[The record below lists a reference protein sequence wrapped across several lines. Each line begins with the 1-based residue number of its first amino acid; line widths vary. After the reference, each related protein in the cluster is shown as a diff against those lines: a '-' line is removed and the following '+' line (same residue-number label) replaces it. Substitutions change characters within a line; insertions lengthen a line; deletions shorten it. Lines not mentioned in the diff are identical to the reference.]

1 MGAEHDRARA
11 DLRRWKELQPSN
23 FYEADHQLIRLLDR
37 LMDPGLL
44 AKRQVHFSHFGQV
57 VAGPLDEASQVNN
70 RPHNLPRLERW
81 SSIGDR
87 IEAIEHHPT
96 YDQCGEAIYGDGR
109 VIAAYAE
116 AEPNLYAQA
125 LFYIS
130 SHVGEAGHNCP
141 VACTAGVAKIL
152 AAVASDELK
161 ATYLS
166 RVLTASWA
174 DGFTGAQF
182 LTEVQ
187 GGSDVG
193 ANDVE
198 AVADGEAF
206 GTTRWK
212 IHGEKWFCSNADA
225 DLILMTARPRNAPK
239 GTRGLGLFLVP
250 RRLEDGQANHYA
262 LRRLKDK
269 LGTRSMASGEIDFN
283 GATAYAMG
291 PVEQGFGAVMTHVI
305 STSRLYNTVG
315 CAGITRRAYLVAS
328 AYAKSRRAF
337 GTTISEFPLVAEMMA
352 SLRAQSQALTA
363 GALTLAALYDQAEAG
378 ELAEGELA
386 FLRVAT
392 NLAKLRSC
400 QHSHRAVLTAI
411 ETLGGNGAI
420 ESFSVLPRLL
430 RDNVVYENWEG
441 THNVLIAQTVR
452 DFQRLG
458 LHRGFIHQLRQQIS
472 RVPQA
477 QQQPLGPLVARLDNA
492 EEAIVSLIEES
503 NPGVA
508 ALRLRPHAEALADI
522 FFAVALAQD
531 IGTEEDDERRDAET
545 ALLEHF
551 VRTWVC
557 EGTEGRDQAYQ
568 DRIKRISDF

>member
-1 MGAEHDRARA
+1 MGTEHDKARA
-11 DLRRWKELQPSN
+11 DLVRWKELQPSN
-23 FYEADHQLIRLLDR
+23 FFEADHQLVRLLTR
-37 LMDPGLL
+37 FMDPERF
-44 AKRQVHFSHFGQV
+44 AERRAHFNHFGQI
-57 VAGPLDEASQVNN
+57 VAGPLDEASQINN

-81 SSIGDR
+81 SAIGER
-87 IEAIEHHPT
+87 IVAIEHHPT
-96 YDQCGEAIYGDGR
+96 YDECGEAIYGDGR
-109 VIAAYAE
+109 VIAAYGE
-116 AEPNLYAQA
+116 PEPNLTAQA

-152 AAVASDELK
+152 ASVASDELK
-161 ATYLS
+161 EAYLS
-166 RVLTASWA
+166 RVLTASWNE
-174 DGFTGAQF
+174 GFTGAQF

-198 AVADGEAF
+198 AIPDGEGF

-225 DLILMTARPRNAPK
+225 DLILMTARPKDAPR
-239 GTRGLGLFLVP
+239 GTKGLGLFLVP
-250 RRLEDGQANHYA
+250 RRLENGDANHYS

-328 AYAKSRRAF
+328 AYTKARRAF
-337 GTTISEFPLVAEMMA
+337 GTSIDAFPLVAEMMA
-352 SLRAQSQALTA
+352 NLRSQSQALTA
-363 GALTLAALYDQAEAG
+363 GALTLASLYDKAESG
-378 ELAEGELA
+378 DLDEGRLA

-452 DFQRLG
+452 DFGRLG
-458 LHRGFIHQLRQQIS
+458 LHQGFIGELRS
-472 RVPQA
+472 RLADIPDDLRSA
-477 QQQPLGPLVARLDNA
+477 LEPAIARLNEA
-492 EEAIVSLIEES
+492 EAGVSSALKET

-508 ALRLRPHAEALADI
+508 ALRLRIHVEALADV
-522 FFAVALAQD
+522 FFAFALAED
-531 IGTEEDDERRDAET
+531 IATEQNASRREDEI

-551 VRTWVC
+551 TKTWLM
-557 EGTEGRDQAYQ
+557 EAHEARDEAYQ
-568 DRIKRISDF
+568 DRIRRIADF

>member
-11 DLRRWKELQPSN
+11 DLRRWKELQPVN
-23 FYEADHQLIRLLDR
+23 FFEADHQLKRLLDR
-37 LMDPGLL
+37 LMDPELL
-44 AKRQVHFSHFGQV
+44 AQRRAHFGHFGQV
-57 VAGPLDEASQVNN
+57 VAGPLDEASDVNN

-81 SSIGDR
+81 SSLGER

-109 VIAAYAE
+109 VIAAYGE

-152 AAVASDELK
+152 ASVASDELK
-161 ATYLS
+161 SKYLS
-166 RVLTASWA
+166 RVLTASWT

-198 AVADGEAF
+198 AVPDGEGL

-225 DLILMTARPRNAPK
+225 DLILMTARPQSAPK
-239 GTRGLGLFLVP
+239 GTKGLGLFLVP
-250 RRLEDGQANHYA
+250 RRLEDGQANRYA

-315 CAGITRRAYLVAS
+315 CAGIARRAYLVAS
-328 AYAKSRRAF
+328 AYSKARRAF
-337 GTTISEFPLVAEMMA
+337 GTTIDAFPLVAEMMA

-363 GALTLAALYDQAEAG
+363 GAMTLASLYDQAEAG
-378 ELAEGELA
+378 RLAEGKLA

-420 ESFSVLPRLL
+420 ESFSILPRLL

-458 LHRGFIHQLRQQIS
+458 LHRGFIQELRDQIAH
-472 RVPQA
+472 VPEEQRA
-477 QQQPLGPLVARLDNA
+477 VLGPAVARLETA
-492 EEAIVSLIEES
+492 EAAITSLVEES

-531 IGTEEDDERRDAET
+531 VGMEEDKERRSDET

-551 VRTWVC
+551 VCTWLL
-557 EGTEGRDQAYQ
+557 EGTEPRDKAYQ
-568 DRIKRISDF
+568 DRIRRTSDF

>member
-1 MGAEHDRARA
+1 MGEKHDRARE
-11 DLRRWKELQPSN
+11 DLRAWRELQPSN
-23 FYEADHQLIRLLDR
+23 FFEADHQLQRLLGR
-37 LMDPGLL
+37 LMDGGSFQ
-44 AKRQVHFSHFGQV
+44 KRRAHFEHFGRI
-57 VAGPLDEASQVNN
+57 VAGPLDQAAQVNN

-81 SSIGDR
+81 SAIGER
-87 IEAIEHHPT
+87 LEAIEHHPT
-96 YDQCGEAIYGDGR
+96 HAVCGEAIYGDGR

-116 AEPNLYAQA
+116 KGSNLYAQA
-125 LFYIS
+125 LFYLS

-141 VACTAGVAKIL
+141 VACTAGVAKVL
-152 AAVASDELK
+152 ATVASDALRDR
-161 ATYLS
+161 YLAG
-166 RVLTASWA
+166 VLTPSWEH
-174 DGFTGAQF
+174 GLTGAQF

-193 ANDVE
+193 ANDVV
-198 AVADGEAF
+198 AVPDGEGK

-225 DLILMTARPRNAPK
+225 DLILMTARPTNAPE

-250 RRLEDGQANHYA
+250 RRLDNGRTNDYA

-291 PVEQGFGAVMTHVI
+291 PVDKGFNAVMTHVI

-328 AYAKSRRAF
+328 AYTKARRAF
-337 GTTISEFPLVAEMMA
+337 GITIDSFPLVSEMMA
-352 SLRAQSQALTA
+352 NLRSQSQALTA
-363 GALTLAALYDQAEAG
+363 GAITLASLYDDAETG
-378 ELAEGELA
+378 VLTEGQLA

-452 DFQRLG
+452 DFARLR
-458 LHRGFIHQLRQQIS
+458 LHRGFLDELRGRLES
-472 RVPQA
+472 LSVDFRKVLSPVVDRLNAAEQA
-477 QQQPLGPLVARLDNA
+477 
-492 EEAIVSLIEES
+492 IEHVITQKD
-503 NPGVA
+503 PGVA
-508 ALRLRPHAEALADI
+508 ALQLRIHAESLADC
-522 FFAVALAQD
+522 FFAIALAQD
-531 IGTEEDDERRDAET
+531 VAAEKDTLRRAAET
-545 ALLEHF
+545 ALVRHF
-551 VRTWVC
+551 VASFL
-557 EGTEGRDQAYQ
+557 TEANEERDDAYLERVRQ
-568 DRIKRISDF
+568 VAGF

>member
-1 MGAEHDRARA
+1 MGGEHDRARS
-11 DLRRWKELQPSN
+11 DLRHWEELQPSN
-23 FYEADHQLIRLLDR
+23 FFQADHQLQRLLAR
-37 LMDPGLL
+37 WMDPELL
-44 AKRQVHFSHFGQV
+44 SERQAHFEHFGSV
-57 VAGPLDEASQVNN
+57 VAGPLDEASQINN

-81 SSIGDR
+81 SSIGER
-87 IEAIEHHPT
+87 IEKIEHHPS
-96 YDQCGEAIYGDGR
+96 YDTCGEAIYGDGR
-109 VIAAYAE
+109 VIAAYGE
-116 AEPNLYAQA
+116 KEPNLYAQA

-152 AAVASDELK
+152 ASVASSELK

-166 RVLTASWA
+166 RVLLPSWK
-174 DGFTGAQF
+174 DGYTGAQF

-193 ANDVE
+193 ANDVM

-225 DLILMTARPRNAPK
+225 DVILMTARPQDAAK
-239 GTRGLGLFLVP
+239 GTKGLGLFLVP
-250 RRLEDGQANHYA
+250 RRLEDGTANHYK

-269 LGTRSMASGEIDFN
+269 LGTRSMASGEIDFE

-291 PVEQGFGAVMTHVI
+291 PVDQGFGAVMTHVI

-328 AYAKSRRAF
+328 AYTKARRAF
-337 GTTISEFPLVAEMMA
+337 GTAISAFPLVAEMMA

-363 GALTLAALYDQAEAG
+363 GSMTLASLYDQAEKGMLDAQG
-378 ELAEGELA
+378 RA

-458 LHRGFIHQLRQQIS
+458 LHVGFME
-472 RVPQA
+472 
-477 QQQPLGPLVARLDNA
+477 RLESLAADIP
-492 EEAIVSLIEES
+492 EEQRTVLAPALERLQEAKRSIEALQSVSD
-503 NPGVA
+503 PGVA
-508 ALRLRPHAEALADI
+508 ALKLRPHAEDLADI

-531 IGTEEDDERRDAET
+531 IGTEADSSRRANET

-551 VRTWVC
+551 VQSWLVD
-557 EGTEGRDQAYQ
+557 GHGARDEAYL
-568 DRIKRISDF
+568 DRIRRSADF